1 MCFRRRR
8 HPLREM
14 ASRAAAIL
22 LLGLALAVPAA
33 GDGDSF
39 AISHMNDGRKIQRNV
54 IEAGVTR

>member
-1 MCFRRRR
+1 
-8 HPLREM
+8 M